1 MTLPDL
7 YLGSQLVVSGDNAA
21 FNNASVTVKAPVS
34 DLNVANKLYVDVA
47 DNSLNLLISTETS
60 NRISEDA
67 KIIASSCRSVIVPLT
82 TAIIGG
88 QAFPTVM
95 PSSISELGYDGWYYN
110 KTLNDTVNRKIN
122 WYFTPDVN
130 MTVADLYQIYFEMNL
145 IKPNKIPFMTVYT
158 KPTGTGDAASWFKS
172 SRTFEVLNTTL
183 NANTGYCC
191 YYNFDAKAVTPVSF
205 NHTAQTM
212 SQTDVVANIR
222 GPFASS
228 EQVLAFSFGTDS
240 SAGVGTVEFICRSVS
255 VQSAKG
261 TVNFLLSNIH
271 VESKALSAQVN
282 NMYQY
287 FFKQNRDGPAI
298 V

>member
-21 FNNASVTVKAPVS
+21 FNNASVTVKAPVL

-47 DNSLNLLISTETS
+47 DNSLNLLISTEQS
-60 NRISEDA
+60 DRISEDA
-67 KIIASSCRSVIVPLT
+67 KIIASSSRSVIVPLT
-82 TAIIGG
+82 TAIVGG

-122 WYFTPDVN
+122 WYFAPDVN
-130 MTVADLYQIYFEMNL
+130 MTVADLYQIFFEINL
-145 IKPNKIPFMTVYT
+145 IKPNKIPFITVYT
-158 KPTGTGDAASWFKS
+158 KPTGTGDASSWYKS

-183 NANTGYCC
+183 NANTSYCC
-191 YYNFDAKAVTPVSF
+191 YYKFDAKAVTPFSF
-205 NHTAQTM
+205 NHTAQSM
-212 SQTDVVANIR
+212 SQSDVVANIK
-222 GPFASS
+222 GSFAPT
-228 EQVLAFSFGTDS
+228 EQVMFFSFGTDS
-240 SAGVGTVEFICRSVS
+240 SAGVGTVELICRSVS